1 MPTPTFSFFLWLRA
15 VHRALGFHLWAFF
28 DSRLRQGDEMNLGV
42 ATPVVTFYDFT
53 IFFLHLYFTIFFL
66 HLLSVVGKIQGHR
79 NLRDKPAMPV
89 SQQTICT
96 LDIRT
101 AKSFMEERSETDGP
115 DPR

>member
-28 DSRLRQGDEMNLGV
+28 DS
-42 ATPVVTFYDFT
+42 
-53 IFFLHLYFTIFFL
+53 HLYFTIFFL

>member
-1 MPTPTFSFFLWLRA
+1 MGADTYFFFFLWLRA
-15 VHRALGFHLWAFF
+15 VHRTLGFHLWAFF
-28 DSRLRQGDEMNLGV
+28 DGRLRQGDEMNLGV
-42 ATPVVTFYDFT
+42 ATPVVTFYD
-53 IFFLHLYFTIFFL
+53 FTIFFL

-101 AKSFMEERSETDGP
+101 AKSFMVERSETDGP